1 MNIQLVIRQTDSLK
15 FLNLREATAS
25 PHPAG
30 SLPLASLA
38 RRERTETLLV
48 GVPKGQ
54 RDTVEVALFCPQ
66 CYQVIY
72 PIPGYSTA
80 YNEKYCAP
88 VPFCPSAIPH

>member
-38 RRERTETLLV
+38 RRERNRNTAGRRSQGTKGHSGS
-48 GVPKGQ
+48 GVVLP
-54 RDTVEVALFCPQ
+54 TMLSSHLP
-66 CYQVIY
+66 Y
-72 PIPGYSTA
+72 PGLQYS
-80 YNEKYCAP
+80 
-88 VPFCPSAIPH
+88 I